1 MSTAAPPSPS
11 KTPDFPPPD
20 LQPPRR
26 GRLFAW
32 VARKPKTAFW
42 VTLIAGVILGAM
54 IGGSGGT
61 DQSKLDAAATRAT
74 AAEGKAAKLQSQL
87 AAMTDRAER
96 AEGDNAQLKDRVTTL
111 SAKGEMPDLTGMDY
125 ADARDDETVST
136 YHWRVRSRTVI
147 SGREPGTVL
156 AQSPREGT
164 TLKTGRSITL
174 TVARK
179 APPKPKQWVTIKTL
193 QGASSTKTPE
203 FTIPSG
209 AKARLQ
215 YSMPEDSNNIIEL
228 YKASDSGDGL
238 PEDLLLN
245 EIGPQ
250 SGTTRLY
257 QSGTFYLD
265 VTGAYT
271 VSVQVF
277 KRPS

>member
-11 KTPDFPPPD
+11 AAPDFPPPD

-26 GRLFAW
+26 GRMFAW

-42 VTLIAGVILGAM
+42 VTSITALIPGAA

-61 DQSKLDAAATRAT
+61 DQSKLDAANARAT
-74 AAEGKAAKLQSQL
+74 AAEGKSAALQTQL
-87 AAMTDRAER
+87 TAMTDRAEK
-96 AEGDNAQLKDRVTTL
+96 AEGQTAQLKDKVTTL
-111 SAKGEMPDLTGMDY
+111 SAKGEMPSLVGMDY

-136 YHWRVRSRTVI
+136 YHWRVRSRTVV

-164 TLKTGRSITL
+164 TLKSGRSITL

-179 APPKPKQWVTIKTL
+179 APPKPKQWVTVKTFS
-193 QGASSTKTPE
+193 GGSSTKTPE

-209 AKARLQ
+209 AKARLT

-228 YKASDSGDGL
+228 YKASDSDL

-250 SGTTRLY
+250 NGTTRLY
-257 QSGTFYLD
+257 DSGTFYLD

-271 VSVQVF
+271 INVQVF